1 MWVYTLR
8 TWIRLIFGLF
18 GFATIVVFI
27 AGLMSFAI
35 VLMFVIVKEV
45 IRDGILEPGGW
56 RKKEN

>member
-18 GFATIVVFI
+18 GFA
-27 AGLMSFAI
+27 I

-45 IRDGILEPGGW
+45 IRDGILDKGQW
-56 RKKEN
+56 LKKEE

>member
-45 IRDGILEPGGW
+45 IRDGILDKGQW
-56 RKKEN
+56 FKKED

>member
-1 MWVYTLR
+1 MWVYTVR
-8 TWIRLIFGLF
+8 TWIRLVFGLF

-45 IRDGILEPGGW
+45 IRDGILDKGQW
-56 RKKEN
+56 TKKEN